1 MVRAKPEI
9 FKEGEDPKTGPA
21 KKPKDKRAL

>member
-1 MVRAKPEI
+1 MVRAKAET
-9 FKEGEDPKTGPA
+9 FKEVEDPKTGPA